1 MLGKIEIFQKYNGEK
16 VLTINSYPQGVSIH
30 DESIKKSYWYAIAQE
45 VLRFTQKRKK
55 PQILMLGLGACT
67 IPNLIAKQDKNIHQ
81 TIIEIDKEIIKACHD
96 FFGLG
101 QLPNYQIIQNN
112 AYKWVSNNT
121 FKNEFD
127 VIIIDIFLGH
137 PPYVDLKS
145 NKPNFIE
152 KLLPYLKQDGMIIF
166 NRPAHTEETRS
177 DSRQLEQYLKTRF
190 KKTKLLDIKDPRRFR
205 NNLIIGLSLQ
215 IKNI

>member
-1 MLGKIEIFQKYNGEK
+1 MQPDILQIIIPLLLLPILIWGWWRLRLKRIAGYYSPLLGKIEIFQKYNGEK

-101 QLPNYQIIQNN
+101 QLGCEN
-112 AYKWVSNNT
+112 ADCTN
-121 FKNEFD
+121 
-127 VIIIDIFLGH
+127 
-137 PPYVDLKS
+137 
-145 NKPNFIE
+145 
-152 KLLPYLKQDGMIIF
+152 
-166 NRPAHTEETRS
+166 
-177 DSRQLEQYLKTRF
+177 
-190 KKTKLLDIKDPRRFR
+190 
-205 NNLIIGLSLQ
+205 
-215 IKNI
+215 